1 MRRRIIVSAIM
12 ILILALLQMSVL
24 PWIPAVFLR
33 PNLLLIYVVST
44 GFMRGRRSGIW
55 MGFAAGLV
63 LDLFYGPGL
72 GFHALL
78 MMLTGYAN
86 GFLCKIFFDED
97 LKMPVILVSISEFF
111 YGFCFFLYS
120 VFSGGHYTFG
130 KYLRLAIMPELVS
143 SVIFTFIL
151 YKLFFRINQ
160 KLSAYELEEQ
170 QSPWLR
176 K

>member
-1 MRRRIIVSAIM
+1 MRRRIIVSAVI
-12 ILILALLQMSVL
+12 ILILSLLQMSVL
-24 PWIPAVFLR
+24 PWIPAVFLQ
-33 PNLLLIYVVST
+33 PNLLLIFVVST

-55 MGFAAGLV
+55 MGFACGLV

-78 MMLTGYAN
+78 LMLIGYAN

-97 LKMPVILVSISEFF
+97 LKMPVILVSVSELF
-111 YGFCFFLYS
+111 YGICFSIYTML
-120 VFSGGHYTFG
+120 SGGHYSFW
-130 KYLRLAIMPELVS
+130 KYVRLAILPELIS

-151 YKLFFRINQ
+151 YKIFFMINQ
-160 KLSAYELEEQ
+160 RLSAYELEEQ